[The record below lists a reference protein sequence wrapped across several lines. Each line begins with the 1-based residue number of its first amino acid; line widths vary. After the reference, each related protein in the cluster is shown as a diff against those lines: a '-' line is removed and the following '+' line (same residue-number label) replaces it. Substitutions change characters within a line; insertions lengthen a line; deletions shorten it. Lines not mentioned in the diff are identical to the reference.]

1 MNVWGWLLI
10 SVVVFLGVLAL
21 YLSNTAGRLDRL
33 HRRIDVAEHSLDTQL
48 LRRSSVAMEIA
59 TSGFLDPAS
68 AVLLADAAHMA
79 AAAIDTRST
88 DRGQASA
95 AAESVLTRALDLAL
109 EEEEIEEL
117 REIPAGLAL
126 ISDLEA
132 AALRVQLSRRFLNDA
147 VRACRQ
153 LRGRRAVRWFSL
165 AGRTPWP
172 FPREMD
178 DSLPESLS
186 KPA

>member
-1 MNVWGWLLI
+1 VSAWGWWLI
-10 SVVVFLGVLAL
+10 GAVIALGVLVL

-59 TSGFLDPAS
+59 TSGLLDPAS

-79 AAAIDTRST
+79 AAAIDARAS
-88 DRGQASA
+88 DQGQASA
-95 AAESVLTRALDLAL
+95 QAESVLTRALDLAL
-109 EEEEIEEL
+109 DDDEVTEL
-117 REIPAGLAL
+117 RALPAGESLL
-126 ISDLEA
+126 EDLEA
-132 AALRVQLSRRFLNDA
+132 AALRVQLARRFLNDA

-153 LRGRRAVRWFSL
+153 LRGRRTVRWFSL

-172 FPREMD
+172 HPREMD
-178 DSLPESLS
+178 DSLPESLGRS
-186 KPA
+186 S